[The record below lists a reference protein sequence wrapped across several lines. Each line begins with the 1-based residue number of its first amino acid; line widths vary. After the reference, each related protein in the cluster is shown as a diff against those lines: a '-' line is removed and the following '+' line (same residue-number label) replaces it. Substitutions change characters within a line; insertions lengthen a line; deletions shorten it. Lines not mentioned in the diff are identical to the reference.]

1 MNESHNPKCSP
12 MCKQGIDLPLMVMAP
27 TVRVFKRFCDL
38 NGLRA
43 DGFGHADPDA
53 IFIRASEQ
61 LRGRSRIGFVI
72 VQPDMLFMD
81 SDLEILEQAAYLRGQ
96 GRLTDVSEYF
106 MDVDLT

>member
-1 MNESHNPKCSP
+1 MNKSHNPKCSP

-38 NGLRA
+38 NGLKA

-53 IFIRASEQ
+53 EFVCSADQ
-61 LRGRSRIGFVI
+61 MRGRSRIGLVI

-81 SDLEILEQAAYLRGQ
+81 GDLEMLEQAAALMGQ
-96 GRLTDVSEYF
+96 GRLTDVSDYF